1 MEEKFLI
8 RKNNSKK
15 KIEPVKIDEEYS
27 EDED

>member
-8 RKNNSKK
+8 RKNNSKP
-15 KIEPVKIDEEYS
+15 KIETVKIEEEYS